1 MGSFSRLSEN
11 VLQVGVQNSSQH
23 EHLLSACLSESS
35 SDFEE
40 SVRSWERIQVIDDI
54 DYASMRLIP
63 YLYKQSLK
71 FKIDLRDKGICK
83 GLYLKSWYTS
93 QVRSA
98 MPQQEL
104 SEQGLLQGS
113 VILKGAAL
121 QQTIYLTDPPTR
133 PADDIDLLVSP
144 VNKRSQLSTL
154 IEVGFKLDGPFS
166 ADTVLNLRNSANL
179 IRGASNVDVHWSIFP
194 ICYDPDFNQRL
205 VARATMGN
213 HGFLIPSATDNLI
226 HALVHG
232 YGSNIIQPIRWVLDA
247 VLLIRSG
254 EIDWPLFKKEVE
266 ATGWGPIVSH
276 QLEYLRQAFD
286 ISLPEGLSFRAPN
299 GYLIWLSSMYLRT
312 DALWLRRILRLLG
325 WDFAVLAANVG
336 VVPTFVNYFRIFP
349 LLAKSFLQEFAEFL
363 RKR

>member
-1 MGSFSRLSEN
+1 MR
-11 VLQVGVQNSSQH
+11 SSSKH
-23 EHLLSACLSESS
+23 EYLLRACMSESS

-40 SVRSWERIQVIDDI
+40 AVRAWENVQRIDEI

-71 FKIDLRDKGICK
+71 FRIGLSNEGICK
-83 GLYLKSWYTS
+83 GLYLRSWYTT
-93 QVRSA
+93 QVKSA
-98 MPQQEL
+98 MPQREL
-104 SEQGLLQGS
+104 RDLGLFHGS

-121 QQTIYLTDPPTR
+121 QQSVYRADAPTR
-133 PADDIDLLVSP
+133 PADDIDVLVSSEQ
-144 VNKRSQLSTL
+144 KKSQLSSL

-232 YGSNIIQPIRWVLDA
+232 YGSNSIQPIRWVLDA

-276 QLEYLRQAFD
+276 QLEYLRKAFE
-286 ISLPEGLSFRAPN
+286 ISLPEGLSFGASK

-336 VVPTFVNYFRIFP
+336 IVPTFVNYFRIFP